1 MTTDAQVDAALRAY
15 FKIPARERLDWLTP
29 KIAADM
35 RAALEAAEKAGSNR
49 AESLPLD
56 SNVAA

>member
-1 MTTDAQVDAALRAY
+1 MITEAQVDAALRAY
-15 FKIPARERLDWLTP
+15 FKIPPRERLGWLTP
-29 KIAADM
+29 KIVADM
-35 RAALEAAEKAGSNR
+35 RAALEAAEKAGSNT